1 MILCQSPEHGD
12 QLVCAMVPSKGSI
25 LKRHMT
31 NRTETEWNKV
41 GRIGGRVCLPRR
53 ATTQPKDYAEKEQ
66 VRANRKGSA
75 SLSS

>member
-12 QLVCAMVPSKGSI
+12 RLVCAIVPSKGSI

-31 NRTETEWNKV
+31 NRTETGWNKV
-41 GRIGGRVCLPRR
+41 GGIGGRVCLSRR
-53 ATTQPKDYAEKEQ
+53 TTAQPTEHAEKEQ
-66 VRANRKGSA
+66 LKANRKGSA